1 MQGWHHL
8 HLVTFLLEVLAN
20 EIGQGKK
27 IKGIRTVQGEVKLS
41 LCRWYLKNPKEAM
54 RKLTQTIKN
63 SVKNQDIQLTYKNQT
78 LTDQKIKWNRKPYL
92 Q

>member
-1 MQGWHHL
+1 
-8 HLVTFLLEVLAN
+8 
-20 EIGQGKK
+20 
-27 IKGIRTVQGEVKLS
+27 
-41 LCRWYLKNPKEAM
+41 M